1 MEQGIILIDICAV
14 SRKVQDSKQGIFLS
28 RQNQRKKS
36 VKMLSPPSPP
46 LRHYP
51 HTPLADEFH

>member
-36 VKMLSPPSPP
+36 VKKLSPPPP